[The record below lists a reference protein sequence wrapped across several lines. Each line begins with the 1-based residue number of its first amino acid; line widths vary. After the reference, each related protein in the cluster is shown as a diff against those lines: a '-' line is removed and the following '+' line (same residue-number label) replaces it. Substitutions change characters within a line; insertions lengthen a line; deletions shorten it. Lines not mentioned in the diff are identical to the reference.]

1 MKTYVPK
8 LGEIQR
14 SWWLVDAEGIAVGRL
29 ASAVAVRLRG
39 KHKPSFTP
47 FLDTGDHV
55 VVVNADK
62 LVLTGAKL
70 KNKMYRRYS
79 GYPGGLKEVSAER
92 MMKEHPERVIQLAVK
107 GMLPKGPLGRQMAK
121 KLRVYAGAQH
131 PHEAQSPRPLT
142 ILGGAKADSGSVDS
156 QQS

>member
-8 LGEIQR
+8 LSEIQR
-14 SWWLVDAEGIAVGRL
+14 SWWLVDADGIVVGRL
-29 ASAVAVRLRG
+29 ASEVAVRLRG

-55 VVVNADK
+55 IVVNASK
-62 LVLTGAKL
+62 LVFTGAKL
-70 KNKMYRRYS
+70 KHKMYRRYS

-92 MMKEHPERVIQLAVK
+92 MMNEHPERVVELAVK

-121 KLRVYAGAQH
+121 KLKVYAGPQH
-131 PHEAQSPRPLT
+131 PHEAQGPRSLV
-142 ILGGAKADSGSVDS
+142 IGGAKADSGSTRVE
-156 QQS
+156 

>member
-14 SWWLVDAEGIAVGRL
+14 NWWLVDADGIAVGRL

-55 VVVNADK
+55 IVVNAKKLVFTGDK
-62 LVLTGAKL
+62 LKQKL
-70 KNKMYRRYS
+70 YRRYS
-79 GYPGGLKEVSAER
+79 GYPGGLKEITAGK
-92 MMKEHPERVIQLAVK
+92 MMNDHPERVVELAVK

-121 KLRVYAGAQH
+121 KLKVYAGSQH
-131 PHEAQSPRPLT
+131 PHAAQGPRTLA
-142 ILGGAKADSGSVDS
+142 ISGGAKADSRSA
-156 QQS
+156 